1 MAMPLVKRPAVA
13 LFVLCFAA
21 YAYFYQA
28 GGWNQN
34 VRFDLVRSLVE
45 QRTAAIDAYYRNTGD
60 LACRGPAGPCRQPRP
75 ERGDHAYADKAP
87 GASWL
92 AVPVHAVAHALGGSD
107 APDPGYLNMAAYA
120 STVWA
125 VALPSA
131 LAVAL
136 LYGLLGA
143 L

>member
-1 MAMPLVKRPAVA
+1 A
-13 LFVLCFAA
+13 LCFTA

-45 QRTAAIDAYYRNTGD
+45 QRTAAIDAYHRNTGD
-60 LACRGPAGPCRQPRP
+60 LACRGPAGPCRQVRP

-92 AVPVHAVAHALGGSD
+92 AVPAHAVVHALAGTSEHDG
-107 APDPGYLNMAAYA
+107 APDPGYLNAAAYA

-125 VALPSA
+125 VALP
-131 LAVAL
+131 
-136 LYGLLGA
+136 
-143 L
+143 